1 MLQRFWWRD
10 DVVSPTFDSVL
21 FCVTFCCWC
30 FLPFFDTRRRIM
42 LPLLLSLSHMLVK
55 QQHKSNIAHATF
67 GEMNRIKIIA
77 QFTFLTQLDW
87 NVWYLETDLARFCQ
101 FFVKWNM
108 NNNCCWKTYYNS
120 KEAIFVHNLTT
131 LNINVRQDFS
141 FLTF

>member
-1 MLQRFWWRD
+1 MCLWGRRERERERESFIWHLLQRFWWRD

-101 FFVKWNM
+101 FFCEM
-108 NNNCCWKTYYNS
+108 
-120 KEAIFVHNLTT
+120 VHEY
-131 LNINVRQDFS
+131 
-141 FLTF
+141 